1 MIQNMDMNKNVIH
14 SFLIFYIK
22 LDKVFMSKW
31 QIRGRQETRGI
42 DSMMVTKFVK
52 Y

>member
-22 LDKVFMSKW
+22 LDKFMSKW